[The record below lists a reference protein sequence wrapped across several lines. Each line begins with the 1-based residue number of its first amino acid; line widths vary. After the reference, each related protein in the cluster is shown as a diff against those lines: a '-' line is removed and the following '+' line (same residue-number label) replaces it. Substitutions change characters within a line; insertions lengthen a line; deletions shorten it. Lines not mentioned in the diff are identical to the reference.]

1 MHHIQQDLHAH
12 SVDHTVQRSNHNGK
26 NNNNN
31 NNNNNKEYN
40 VDNNNNDNN
49 NNNNDNVYASRLM
62 MSQVCAGQVLSLQA
76 KEPLQP

>member
-1 MHHIQQDLHAH
+1 MVKTI
-12 SVDHTVQRSNHNGK
+12 TTITITTT
-26 NNNNN
+26 
-31 NNNNNKEYN
+31 EYN

-76 KEPLQP
+76 KEPFCMHRTSHCNHESMCCM